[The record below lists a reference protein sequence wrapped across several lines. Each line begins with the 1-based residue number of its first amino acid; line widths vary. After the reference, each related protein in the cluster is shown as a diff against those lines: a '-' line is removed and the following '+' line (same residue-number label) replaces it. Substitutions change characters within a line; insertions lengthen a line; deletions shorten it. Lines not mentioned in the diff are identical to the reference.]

1 MREIKFRGKGIL
13 ARKGEWIYG
22 YFKRNRPGDCY
33 IEDEYGMTIA
43 VDPDTVSQLVCVN
56 NGVEIYEGDYI
67 RDDDDVLWLIE
78 YNGISHAFVTVSQDG
93 DFYIEQNSDWLYG
106 DDISVVGNS
115 WDNRLEDFFK
125 EEEDDEDRQG

>member
-1 MREIKFRGKGIL
+1 MRAIKFRGKNTVT
-13 ARKGEWIYG
+13 GEWEYG
-22 YFKRNRPGDCY
+22 YFWRDDICGDCH
-33 IEDEYGMTIA
+33 IKEGNGVEHR
-43 VDPDTVSQLVCVN
+43 VDPETVSQLVCVS

-78 YNGISHAFVTVSQDG
+78 YNGISHAFVTVSQDS

-106 DDISVVGNS
+106 DDIAVIGNS

-125 EEEDDEDRQG
+125 EEDEDEQGV

>member
-1 MREIKFRGKGIL
+1 MRGIKFRGKGIL

-22 YFKRNRPGDCY
+22 FFKKNRLGDCY

-43 VDPDTVSQLVCVN
+43 VNPDTVSQLVCIN

-78 YNGISHAFVTVSQDG
+78 YNGISHAFVTVSQGG
-93 DFYIEQNSDWLYG
+93 DFHIEQDSEWLCG
-106 DDISVVGNS
+106 DDIAVIGNR
-115 WDNRLEDFFK
+115 WDNELEDFFK